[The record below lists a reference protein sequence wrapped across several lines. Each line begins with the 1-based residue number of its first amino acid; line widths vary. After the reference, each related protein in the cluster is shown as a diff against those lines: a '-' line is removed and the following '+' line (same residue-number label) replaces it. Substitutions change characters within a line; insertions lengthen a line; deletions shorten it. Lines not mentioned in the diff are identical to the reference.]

1 MFPDI
6 ADGLVGVGLIT
17 QSEDN
22 PGFLTLD
29 KGYNDM
35 SKFLN
40 RQDHQ
45 RSFLFKRYCNFPFA
59 RSSISIRTW
68 NFLSSDPDQC
78 SLLEKEITS
87 SIKYSESEYRADQR
101 IEPICNPFCK
111 NRNHKGYPIGG
122 VSLSKSRMSNLCV

>member
-1 MFPDI
+1 MTQCRLRLHNAVERDYFFVYIKKIIIGKLLSDI

-40 RQDHQ
+40 RQVP
-45 RSFLFKRYCNFPFA
+45 SLVGTRYLCTYSYLVMVFRTHKTWIQKCTVN
-59 RSSISIRTW
+59 RIRIYI
-68 NFLSSDPDQC
+68 F
-78 SLLEKEITS
+78 I
-87 SIKYSESEYRADQR
+87 R
-101 IEPICNPFCK
+101 IWIRFSK
-111 NRNHKGYPIGG
+111 NLK
-122 VSLSKSRMSNLCV
+122 L

>member
-1 MFPDI
+1 MEGSGAGFVQIITDPEGKNLPDSGYRSSKQTFFWTNPKFLTVLDI

-40 RQDHQ
+40 RQDHH
-45 RSFLFKRYCNFPFA
+45 RCRHFCSKNA
-59 RSSISIRTW
+59 VIS
-68 NFLSSDPDQC
+68 
-78 SLLEKEITS
+78 
-87 SIKYSESEYRADQR
+87 
-101 IEPICNPFCK
+101 
-111 NRNHKGYPIGG
+111 
-122 VSLSKSRMSNLCV
+122 LCQV

>member
-1 MFPDI
+1 MCALHLVDI

-40 RQDHQ
+40 RQDIPLNDGQ
-45 RSFLFKRYCNFPFA
+45 LVFN
-59 RSSISIRTW
+59 
-68 NFLSSDPDQC
+68 
-78 SLLEKEITS
+78 
-87 SIKYSESEYRADQR
+87 SE
-101 IEPICNPFCK
+101 
-111 NRNHKGYPIGG
+111 HGG
-122 VSLSKSRMSNLCV
+122 VMLKIFEGGNTILLRLFFCQAS